1 MTKLQ
6 KFEFNR
12 ISTTPLEQK
21 FGQDR
26 VKSKDI
32 NTLAKFAK
40 TVVSIEYL
48 YCKLDEITDVIPMR
62 GRIFKFW
69 ANSGESRLSYIY
81 KYCLDV
87 ASAMLA
93 KDGF

>member
-48 YCKLDEITDVIPMR
+48 HCKLDVITDVIPMR
-62 GRIFKFW
+62 GRISSF
-69 ANSGESRLSYIY
+69 G
-81 KYCLDV
+81 
-87 ASAMLA
+87 
-93 KDGF
+93 